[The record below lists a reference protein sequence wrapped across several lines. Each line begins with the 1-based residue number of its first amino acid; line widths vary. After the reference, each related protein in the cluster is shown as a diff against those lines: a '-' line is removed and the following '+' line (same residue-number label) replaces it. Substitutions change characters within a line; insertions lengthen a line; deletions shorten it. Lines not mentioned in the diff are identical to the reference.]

1 MKYLAIIEDTIREG
15 LARKTILGMFIVS
28 TVVIVVCAI
37 IFQLDVVQKGL
48 LAPAQ
53 GHIQTGPNQPAQNLL
68 GSTVLDMVWMGVAAS
83 LMMLVVFIGTLVT
96 TGFVT
101 SIMEKGTIDL
111 LLSKPVP
118 RWMYV
123 AGRYSGAVL
132 IIFGEVSYLILG
144 LWVVAGVSLGSWGP
158 LFLASILIITLAFAG
173 VYAVVTLF
181 AVLTR
186 SSWFAL
192 ILALILYVVAG
203 VILPLAAWL
212 DRLLTGSTE
221 HGTLSVIARIMHYT
235 VPSEG
240 ISKTLAY
247 TLTHNGMEWTPILLT
262 FGLAIVYVGGACF
275 AFSKKQF

>member
-53 GHIQTGPNQPAQNLL
+53 GHVQTAPNQPVNLL
-68 GSTVLDMVWMGVAAS
+68 GSTVLDIVWMGVAGA

-118 RWMYV
+118 RWLYI
-123 AGRYSGAVL
+123 AGRYSGSVL
-132 IIFGEVSYLILG
+132 IIFGEVTYLIFG
-144 LWVVAGVSLGSWGP
+144 LWLVAGISLGSWSP
-158 LFLASILIITLAFAG
+158 FFLTSILIITLAFAG

-221 HGTLSVIARIMHYT
+221 HGTMSVVAKVFHYT

-240 ISKTLAY
+240 MSKTLAV
-247 TLTHNGMEWTPILLT
+247 TLTHTGMEWTPIFLT
-262 FGLAIVYVGGACF
+262 IGLAAVYVGGACF
-275 AFSKKQF
+275 AFSRKQF